1 MKRVFSLIAALAL
14 AAVAAWAQ
22 DYNTAMEAYNN
33 AAQAENKD
41 AQIAGFREAM
51 ALFAACEDEDAP
63 VQVAKCQD
71 NIVNLS
77 FSIVNDQIKAKQ
89 YTEALASLDVANA
102 AAAEFGQDAAERSKK
117 LQGTIFNNLAK
128 DNFKANPA
136 VAAEYAQKA
145 IDIEEATG
153 YTYLFLGMAK
163 TQLKEADAAIAA
175 LEKAYEMGLD
185 KQAAGPLSNQYVT
198 KAAAS
203 NKAGKFAAAVEA
215 AGKAI
220 EYNASNANAF
230 KLRGN
235 AYVSLNKNAEAIQDF
250 EQYLVLNPSAKD
262 AAQIKKVIEQLKA
275 APKK

>member
-1 MKRVFSLIAALAL
+1 MKRFFSLIAALVL
-14 AAVAAWAQ
+14 AATAAWAQ

-51 ALFAACEDEDAP
+51 ALFAACQDEDAP
-63 VQVAKCQD
+63 AQVTKCQE

-89 YTEALASLDVANA
+89 YTEALTALDAANA
-102 AAAEFGQDAAERSKK
+102 AAAEFGQDAAERSRK
-117 LQGTIFNNLAK
+117 LQGTIYNNLAK

-136 VAAEYAQKA
+136 VAVEYAQKA

-153 YTYLFLGMAK
+153 ATYLFLGMAK
-163 TQLKEADAAIAA
+163 NQLKEADAAIEA
-175 LEKAYEMGLD
+175 LEKAYEMGMT

-198 KAAAS
+198 KAAAA
-203 NKAGKFAAAVEA
+203 NKAGKFADAVAAAE
-215 AGKAI
+215 KAI
-220 EYNASNANAF
+220 EYNAGNANAF

-235 AYVSLNKNAEAIQDF
+235 AYVSLNKNPEAIQDF
-250 EQYLVLNPSAKD
+250 EQYLALNPSAKD

-275 APKK
+275 AK

>member
-1 MKRVFSLIAALAL
+1 MKRFFSLIAALVL
-14 AAVAAWAQ
+14 AAAAAWAQ

-51 ALFAACEDEDAP
+51 ALFAACQDEDAP
-63 VQVAKCQD
+63 AQVTKCQE

-89 YTEALASLDVANA
+89 YTEALTALDAANA
-102 AAAEFGQDAAERSKK
+102 AAAEFGQDAAERSRK
-117 LQGTIFNNLAK
+117 LQGTIYNNLAK
-128 DNFKANPA
+128 DNFKADPA
-136 VAAEYAQKA
+136 VAVEYAQKA

-153 YTYLFLGMAK
+153 ATYLFLGMAK
-163 TQLKEADAAIAA
+163 NQLKEADAAIEA
-175 LEKAYEMGLD
+175 LEKAYEMGMT

-198 KAAAS
+198 KAAAA
-203 NKAGKFAAAVEA
+203 NKAGKFADAVAAAE
-215 AGKAI
+215 KAI
-220 EYNASNANAF
+220 EYNAGNANAF

-235 AYVSLNKNAEAIQDF
+235 AYVSLNKNPEAIQDF
-250 EQYLVLNPSAKD
+250 EQYLALNPSAKD

-275 APKK
+275 AK

>member
-1 MKRVFSLIAALAL
+1 MKRVFSLIAALGL

-22 DYNTAMEAYNN
+22 DYNAAMEVYNN
-33 AAQAENKD
+33 AAQAENKE

-51 ALFAACEDEDAP
+51 GLFAACEDEDAP
-63 VQVAKCQD
+63 DQVAKCQD

-77 FSIVNDQIKAKQ
+77 FSVVNDLVKAKQ
-89 YTEALASLDVANA
+89 YNEALTALDSANA
-102 AAAEFGQDAAERSKK
+102 AAAEFGHDVAERSKK

-136 VAAEYAQKA
+136 LAAEYAQKA

-163 TQLKEADAAIAA
+163 SQLKEADAAIAA
-175 LEKAYEMGLD
+175 LEKAYEMGLE
-185 KQAAGPLSNQYVT
+185 KQAAGPLSNQFVS
-198 KAAAS
+198 KAAAA

-235 AYVSLNKNAEAIQDF
+235 AYVSLNKNADAIKDF
-250 EQYLVLNPSAKD
+250 EQYLALSPDAKD